1 MLLALTS
8 LCLYAASSLAGP
20 REQAQRIHD
29 RIAGIPPSA
38 AILTQMV
45 SEIVDNNDPLAAAM
59 LATEHPDFYNVT
71 LKNWATP
78 WTNEDQTPF
87 APLNDYSAIV
97 IGMVRDDVPFNQLLS
112 ADILYIGS
120 NSPAY
125 SNNNNDHYETMENQ
139 GVNLKDDLQRTTQ
152 SSVTGLPVDG
162 TAGIIS
168 TRAAARAFFIDG
180 TNRAMFRFTMLNHL
194 CKDLELIKDPT
205 RPSDRVRQDATR
217 SPGGDSRVFFN
228 NCVGCH
234 AGMEP
239 LTQAYAYYNYE
250 YTNDQEAGRLSYTPG
265 TVQPKYLINSS
276 VFKDGYATPDDSW
289 DNYWREGP
297 NSLLGWDSN
306 LPGSGAGAKSMGEE
320 LANSHAFAECQVSKA
335 FQAVCLRSPVDSADR
350 TRIAEITNNFKS
362 GYNMKRVFA
371 ETAVY
376 CAGD

>member
-59 LATEHPDFYNVT
+59 LATEHPDFYNIT